1 MQIIV
6 ADIRKDLAKNTQV
19 EQQRLHRFS
28 CVCFVFSFFS
38 SIKDCKLFTAFNHI
52 MFQLVFVFSC
62 FIFYFYLSDFSLG
75 AGNHEIDQD
84 INCRYK

>member
-52 MFQLVFVFSC
+52 MFQCCIRILFF
-62 FIFYFYLSDFSLG
+62 FISKKILLK
-75 AGNHEIDQD
+75 EIGLE
-84 INCRYK
+84 Y